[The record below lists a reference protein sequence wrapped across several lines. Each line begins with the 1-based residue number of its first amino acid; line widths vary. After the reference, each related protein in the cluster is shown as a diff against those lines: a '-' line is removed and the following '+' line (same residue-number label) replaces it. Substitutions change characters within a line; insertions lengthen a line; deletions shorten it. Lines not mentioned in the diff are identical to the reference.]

1 MKNTNTGRKLFNL
14 RGFLVLTA
22 TLSGFG
28 LPITGLFNH
37 LYQTEPLI
45 SVTRHAWMA
54 AHWILGL
61 IFTIATVSHAFL
73 NRRVLFKY
81 IRGTVSHLGIGRET
95 VGAVTLLIIM
105 LIFAVGHS
113 LVKNY

>member
-1 MKNTNTGRKLFNL
+1 MKNSGKKLFNL
-14 RGFLVLTA
+14 RGFLILIA

-28 LPITGLFNH
+28 LPITGLLNH
-37 LYQTEPLI
+37 LYQMEPLI
-45 SVTRHAWMA
+45 SVPRHAWMA
-54 AHWILGL
+54 AHWILGI
-61 IFTIATVSHAFL
+61 IFTITTVSHAFL

-105 LIFAVGHS
+105 LFLAVGHS
-113 LVKNY
+113 FIRIY